1 MKEPSVFL
9 CSEITRENAFT
20 LVEWLEDDDVRKYLS
35 DSSDVS
41 KQIEQVVHRVNLP
54 VLTHLFNQN
63 GPFFM
68 VYDRKKTTPVGF
80 IRLAKKEKSF
90 EIVIVIGSRK
100 NWGRKLGRS
109 AILESMK
116 IAFFDYR
123 AQKMIAK
130 IHKKNKRSIRA
141 FIHAGFHLVKEND
154 LTKTFTITMEQYLAL
169 SKRAAVMQKEIYM
182 TEIDRERLI
191 KVVNKALNSDNKPEQ
206 AAKDLQDEINKAVVV
221 NPHQI
226 PQDIVTMNSRALIN
240 LDNENIEVSLVYPE
254 DAKGSINKLS
264 VLSPIGTAILGYAEG
279 DILEWE
285 VPSGIAE
292 IHIKEVLYQ
301 PEAAGDYHM

>member
-20 LVEWLEDDDVRKYLS
+20 LIEWLEDDEVRKYLS

-41 KQIEQVVHRVNLP
+41 KQVEQVVHRVNLP

-63 GPFFM
+63 GLFFM
-68 VYDRKKTTPVGF
+68 VFDRKNTPVGF
-80 IRLAKKEKSF
+80 VRLVKKVNNF

-100 NWGRKLGRS
+100 NWGKKLGRA

-123 AQKMIAK
+123 AQNIIAK

-154 LTKTFTITMEQYLAL
+154 VTKTFTITMEQYLTM
-169 SKRAAVMQKEIYM
+169 SKNAAVMHKEIYI
-182 TEIDRERLI
+182 TEIDRARLKKI
-191 KVVNKALNSDNKPEQ
+191 VNNALNSDNSPEL
-206 AAKDLQDEINKAVVV
+206 AVKVLEHEINKAVVV

-226 PQDIVTMNSRALIN
+226 PQGIVTMNSRALID

-254 DAKGSINKLS
+254 YANSSINKLS

-279 DILEWE
+279 DIIEWE